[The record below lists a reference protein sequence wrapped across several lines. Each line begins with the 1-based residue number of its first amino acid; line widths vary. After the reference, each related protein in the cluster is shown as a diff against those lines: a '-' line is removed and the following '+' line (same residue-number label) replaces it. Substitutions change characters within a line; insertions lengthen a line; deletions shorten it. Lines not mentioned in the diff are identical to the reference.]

1 MLKVYSSL
9 RKKILHKHGPMRGPI
24 RYAYKQC
31 KNKLLLTD
39 QTIKDN
45 LNNMKDKYHNKLM
58 KLTTTQRWP
67 LISASHRGAYA
78 DCLNTDKYIQ
88 ATALNTVIYG
98 NFL

>member
-31 KNKLLLTD
+31 KNRLLLIN

-45 LNNMKDKYHNKLM
+45 LRYMKDKLSQLVNETKTYS
-58 KLTTTQRWP
+58 RWP

>member
-1 MLKVYSSL
+1 
-9 RKKILHKHGPMRGPI
+9 
-24 RYAYKQC
+24 
-31 KNKLLLTD
+31 
-39 QTIKDN
+39 
-45 LNNMKDKYHNKLM
+45 MKDKYHNKSM
-58 KLTTTQRWP
+58 KQRGPHRWP

>member
-1 MLKVYSSL
+1 MKVY
-9 RKKILHKHGPMRGPI
+9 I
-24 RYAYKQC
+24 
-31 KNKLLLTD
+31 
-39 QTIKDN
+39 
-45 LNNMKDKYHNKLM
+45 HNKSM
-58 KLTTTQRWP
+58 KQRDTSRWP